1 MGGTHRIGWDLT
13 DITKGDVL
21 PAGVDSPFVI
31 FRAKFGRGDI
41 DGFGDHQ
48 LAPRVGPTW
57 RCGGARGEMQG
68 QELDTISRL
77 ETHPEKKET

>member
-1 MGGTHRIGWDLT
+1 MSGTHRIGWDLT

-21 PAGVDSPFVI
+21 PAGVDSVSVI

-41 DGFGDHQ
+41 DRFGDHQ

-57 RCGGARGEMQG
+57 RCRGARGEMQG

-77 ETHPEKKET
+77 EMHPEKKDT